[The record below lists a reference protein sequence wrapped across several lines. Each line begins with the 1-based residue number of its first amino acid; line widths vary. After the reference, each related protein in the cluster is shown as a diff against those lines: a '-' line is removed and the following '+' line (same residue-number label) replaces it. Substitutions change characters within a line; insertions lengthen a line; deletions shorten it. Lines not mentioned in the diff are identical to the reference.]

1 MTDFHEIYTR
11 YAGDIYRF
19 ALFLCGDA
27 AETEELPL
35 KH

>member
-27 AETEELPL
+27 AETEELTL